1 MLRKAVLI
9 AGAGILAVLTL
20 HWMTAATQMM
30 RIRILMAV
38 VSMGVFVITLL
49 TIRTYKL
56 REKYAI
62 LWLTTALM
70 ITCVALFPGLVET
83 ARQWFGMQYVTSLVA
98 VIFVFLVLVSF
109 HFSIALSALNDKVAA
124 HAGRIA
130 IQQARIDELAERL
143 LGGRVQRLV
152 QPAELTIGLEIY
164 AGYRYQLLLS
174 AESQS
179 PGALLA
185 QDKLRR
191 GLETPTPFYQLLVK
205 YVRASCLEAIEQPP
219 LC

>member
-1 MLRKAVLI
+1 
-9 AGAGILAVLTL
+9 
-20 HWMTAATQMM
+20 MTAATQMM

-143 LGGRVQRLV
+143 ER
-152 QPAELTIGLEIY
+152 
-164 AGYRYQLLLS
+164 
-174 AESQS
+174 
-179 PGALLA
+179 
-185 QDKLRR
+185 
-191 GLETPTPFYQLLVK
+191 
-205 YVRASCLEAIEQPP
+205 IEKSR
-219 LC
+219 

>member
-1 MLRKAVLI
+1 MLRKACLI
-9 AGAGILAVLTL
+9 AGAAILALL
-20 HWMTAATQMM
+20 ALPWMMAATQMM
-30 RIRILMAV
+30 RIRMLMAA
-38 VSMGVFVITLL
+38 VSIGVFVITLL

-83 ARQWFGMQYVTSLVA
+83 VRLWFGMQYVTSLVA

-130 IQQARIDELAERL
+130 ILQARIDELTERL
-143 LGGRVQRLV
+143 ERI
-152 QPAELTIGLEIY
+152 E
-164 AGYRYQLLLS
+164 S
-174 AESQS
+174 A
-179 PGALLA
+179 
-185 QDKLRR
+185 R
-191 GLETPTPFYQLLVK
+191 
-205 YVRASCLEAIEQPP
+205 
-219 LC
+219 